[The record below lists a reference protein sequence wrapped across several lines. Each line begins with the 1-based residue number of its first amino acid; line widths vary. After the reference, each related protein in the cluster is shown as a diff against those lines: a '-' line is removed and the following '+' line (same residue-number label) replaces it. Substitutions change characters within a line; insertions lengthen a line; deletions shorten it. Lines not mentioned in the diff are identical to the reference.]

1 MLPLNSIKDPIAKSI
16 AFAHEVHIGHRRKYT
31 GEPYTYHLAA
41 VANLVQEVSGTPEMV
56 AAAWL
61 HDTVEDTPTT
71 IEDVKMQFGIEIAG
85 LVQDLTDVSKPGDG
99 NRKVRKEIDRAHLA
113 DASPAA
119 KTIKLADL
127 IDNSESI
134 TRYDSK
140 FAVVYMLEK
149 KLLLEVLR
157 EGSPRLHARASEII
171 RRYYA
176 AWMDEVN

>member
-1 MLPLNSIKDPIAKSI
+1 MTDQHSNYTIHSVNHHFGWDNSNKPIL
-16 AFAHEVHIGHRRKYT
+16 HVR
-31 GEPYTYHLAA
+31 
-41 VANLVQEVSGTPEMV
+41 SGTIIEIETLDSSGEQLNMNS
-56 AAAWL
+56 
-61 HDTVEDTPTT
+61 T

-176 AWMDEVN
+176 AWVDEVN